1 MSTKTSIAGIT
12 LKSYIFN
19 ASGPRDVT
27 LAELKKI
34 GESGSGA
41 IMIKSCTIKP
51 RLGNEEP
58 RYATLPYGSIQS
70 MGLPNLGYQEYIK
83 MIPILKKYNKPVF
96 ASVAGLSPADFPTM
110 VKAFQQTAVDA
121 IEVNLSCPN
130 IKGKPQVAYDFTASK
145 NVLKKISRL
154 GKKPLG
160 VKLPA
165 YCDLAQQQLMA
176 KLIKKY
182 GIKFV
187 TCINS
192 LGNCLVIDGRAGTP
206 VIKPKQGL
214 GGLGGQYI
222 KPIALANVR
231 MFYELLPKSINLVG
245 VGGIQSGQDAF
256 EFLLAGA
263 SSVQIGTTF
272 QEQGPACFKQID
284 NQLAKILTNKKYP
297 SINSAKGRLKF
308 L

>member
-1 MSTKTSIAGIT
+1 MTTKTSIAGIN
-12 LKSYIFN
+12 LNSYIFN

-34 GESGSGA
+34 GQSAASA

-51 RLGNEEP
+51 RIGNEEP
-58 RYATLPYGSIQS
+58 RYATLAYGSIQS
-70 MGLPNLGYQEYIK
+70 MGLPNLGYREYVKI
-83 MIPILKKYNKPVF
+83 IPVLKKYGKPVF
-96 ASVAGLSPADFPTM
+96 ASVAGLSPADFPVM

-130 IKGKPQVAYDFTASK
+130 IKGKPQIAYDFSSADK
-145 NVLKKISRL
+145 VLKKICKL

-165 YCDLAQQQLMA
+165 YCDLAQQQAMA
-176 KLIKKY
+176 KSIKKY
-182 GIKFV
+182 GVKFV

-192 LGNCLVIDGRAGTP
+192 LGNCLVINSDQERP
-206 VIKPKQGL
+206 VIKPKNGL
-214 GGLGGQYI
+214 GALGGSYI

-231 MFYELLPKSINLVG
+231 IFYELLPKDISIIG
-245 VGGIQSGQDAF
+245 VGGIASGFDAF

-263 SSVQIGTTF
+263 SAVQVGTAF
-272 QEQGPACFKQID
+272 QEQGASCFKKID
-284 NQLAKILTNKKYP
+284 NQLTKILDQKGYG
-297 SINSAKGRLKF
+297 SISSAKGKLKF